1 MQVTRRDLIEAV
13 RQQLANGGGPDLSV
27 TEVGKVV
34 DAVFGA
40 VAQGL
45 RQEGR
50 YVHPGFGS
58 FSVRVTQA
66 RQGRNPR
73 TGEPIEISRAET
85 VGFKPARELKDTI
98 AG

>member
-1 MQVTRRDLIEAV
+1 VVTRRDLIEAV
-13 RQQLANGGGPDLSV
+13 RQQLAGGGGPDLSV
-27 TEVGKVV
+27 GEVGRVV

-40 VAQGL
+40 VAEGL
-45 RQEGR
+45 RREGR
-50 YVHPGFGS
+50 YIHPGFGS

-73 TGEPIEISRAET
+73 TGEAIEISRSET
-85 VGFKPARELKDTI
+85 VGFKPAQQLKDTI

>member
-1 MQVTRRDLIEAV
+1 MSEAG
-13 RQQLANGGGPDLSV
+13 R
-27 TEVGKVV
+27 VV

-40 VAQGL
+40 VAEGL
-45 RQEGR
+45 RREGR
-50 YVHPGFGS
+50 YIHPGFGS
-58 FSVRVTQA
+58 FTVRVSQA

-73 TGEPIEISRAET
+73 TGEAIEISRGET